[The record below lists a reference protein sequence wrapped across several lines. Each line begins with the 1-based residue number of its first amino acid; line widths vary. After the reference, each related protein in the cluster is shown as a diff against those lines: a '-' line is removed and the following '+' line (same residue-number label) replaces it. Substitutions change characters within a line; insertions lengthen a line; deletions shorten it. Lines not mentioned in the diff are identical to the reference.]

1 MRIAAIRPPRL
12 RTAQEEGDRS
22 ATWLELFYD
31 LAFVAVVAVLGVR
44 LVADTTWTGWASYV
58 AYFVLIWWLWTSHT
72 FYADRFDTDDLV
84 YRFLAALQMIAIA
97 VIGASLSLGDASS
110 TAVFA
115 AGYAAVRII
124 LLVLYA
130 RVLRHVPETR
140 ELVRGYLI
148 GFGVAAALWVVSIWT
163 PEPARFWLWGTA
175 FAIGITTPYV
185 MRRAQAAVPLDASH
199 LPERFGLFTIL
210 VLGETI
216 VAVTVGLGSVSWQWT
231 TTIAGVFGLL
241 LATAIWWVYF
251 DNIDGFVVR
260 RRGEGRNWRPTVWI
274 YSHLPLAVGVAMASV
289 GIEHAII
296 AADGD
301 HEYPDAERWL
311 LVAGVALAFTAIASI
326 SAASAV
332 HGPSV
337 VGRRRVI
344 NRLLGAGA
352 ALAIGGLVFLGPAAT
367 LALLL
372 AVGIAQ
378 IVLDL
383 AASHLAVPEADG

>member
-1 MRIAAIRPPRL
+1 VRIAAIRPPRL
-12 RTAQEEGDRS
+12 RTLSEEGERT

-44 LVADTTWTGWASYV
+44 LASDTSWTGWLSYL
-58 AYFVLIWWLWTSHT
+58 AYFTLVWWLWTSHT

-84 YRFLAALQMIAIA
+84 YRSLAALQMVAIAI
-97 VIGASLSLGDASS
+97 IGASLSLGESAS

-115 AGYAAVRII
+115 AGFAAMRII

-130 RVLRHVPETR
+130 RVMRHVPEAR

-148 GFGVAAALWVVSIWT
+148 GFGAAAVLWITSIWV
-163 PEPARFWLWGTA
+163 PEPARFWLWGA
-175 FAIGITTPYV
+175 GFVIDLATPYV

-216 VAVTVGLGSVSWQWT
+216 VAVTVGLGDVSWQWAT
-231 TTIAGVFGLL
+231 TLAGAFGLL
-241 LATAIWWVYF
+241 LATALWWIYF

-274 YSHLPLAVGVAMASV
+274 YSHLPLAIGLAMVGV
-289 GIEHAII
+289 GTEHAIVS
-296 AADGD
+296 AQVD

-311 LVAGVALAFTAIASI
+311 LVAGVALTFAAIAAI
-326 SAASAV
+326 SLASAT
-332 HGPSV
+332 HGPAV

-344 NRLLGAGA
+344 NRLLGAVGA
-352 ALAIGGLVFLGPAAT
+352 ILVGLLTFLNAPMTAM
-367 LALLL
+367 ALLVVCL
-372 AVGIAQ
+372 IQ
-378 IVLDL
+378 IIGDL
-383 AASHLAVPEADG
+383 AASNLRIPSDQP